1 MSIKP
6 YSRSERYG
14 RELMKIL
21 SEIIQRE
28 VDTKSIGFVTVTNVV
43 ASKDLKHAKV
53 YVSVLGNA
61 VEMGEV
67 ERFFQTA

>member
-1 MSIKP
+1 
-6 YSRSERYG
+6 
-14 RELMKIL
+14 MKIL

-28 VDTKSIGFVTVTNVV
+28 VDNKRIGFVTVTNVV

-67 ERFFQTA
+67 ERFSNSVRVTSAVYSVVK